1 VSLQITVVPRS
12 WYPSLKRLYIIAA
25 LLTWCASSVADVKPL
40 PNSQWPRT
48 VAQAVPL
55 IIANLTV
62 SQKSIIRGTSK
73 DSLQQLQ
80 AEWGDD
86 IEQLFGLNDGNT
98 TLISAACGRPC
109 KTDEATL
116 ILMEAAWSA
125 LQQ

>member
-1 VSLQITVVPRS
+1 VNLQISGVGSS
-12 WYPSLKRLYIIAA
+12 WYPSSNRLYIIAA
-25 LLTWCASSVADVKPL
+25 LLLWCASSVADVKPL
-40 PNSQWPRT
+40 LRSQWPST

-109 KTDEATL
+109 KTDDATL

>member
-1 VSLQITVVPRS
+1 MNVVARN
-12 WYPSLKRLYIIAA
+12 WYPSSKRLYIFTA
-25 LLTWCASSVADVKPL
+25 LLIWCASSVADVKPL
-40 PNSQWPRT
+40 PNSHWPRT

-55 IIANLTV
+55 IIANLTI

-80 AEWGDD
+80 AEWGED

-98 TLISAACGRPC
+98 MLVSDACGRPC